1 MLSDATHNKYRKEN
15 ECNTLSEIPIQSSL
29 QCKSGLN
36 FNKNIVKY
44 CQYHRK

>member
-29 QCKSGLN
+29 QIKSGL
-36 FNKNIVKY
+36 NKNIVKY